1 MKERLFV
8 GSTNKMIC
16 EINYFVHEDNN
27 DNVFDNNNDADDEP
41 VVFILITLIF
51 SFFNFIL

>member
-16 EINYFVHEDNN
+16 EINYFVNEDNN

-41 VVFILITLIF
+41 VVFILITLII